1 MNNDELTKK
10 INLDC
15 ALNVNNEPIRKLKSI
30 LKLCDKS
37 YLEELYFNIT
47 DFESDD
53 KKKVLIDALYSKL
66 SNKAVIQK
74 FLDSLIKDEY
84 DVLIKIIENNGCIQD
99 DYIEFNFYHYLKAF
113 GIVYTFNYQDKF
125 YLVIPDEI
133 MNELKDIDICSYST
147 NIDNN
152 TNLFKLAYSMV
163 NLYGAVPLNLLRDYY
178 IKHYSVFNP
187 NLNCLLSNAKPR
199 KMKTIETEKNIYFVK
214 DDDLG
219 DLNEITLTNKTL
231 LMLDD
236 NIYDFDYKD
245 IEIDNLLKYYN
256 MFYYEDTDSVIS
268 FKKFLKGYNLNE
280 GEIDSLVSGLINS
293 FRRDYSEGMHL
304 LNNIFLEFNIEVN
317 NSNINEILLHLNNV
331 VNDISSW
338 GNKGWTNKEIA
349 LMNIIDV

>member
-1 MNNDELTKK
+1 
-10 INLDC
+10 
-15 ALNVNNEPIRKLKSI
+15 
-30 LKLCDKS
+30 
-37 YLEELYFNIT
+37 
-47 DFESDD
+47 
-53 KKKVLIDALYSKL
+53 
-66 SNKAVIQK
+66 
-74 FLDSLIKDEY
+74 
-84 DVLIKIIENNGCIQD
+84 
-99 DYIEFNFYHYLKAF
+99 
-113 GIVYTFNYQDKF
+113 
-125 YLVIPDEI
+125 
-133 MNELKDIDICSYST
+133 
-147 NIDNN
+147 
-152 TNLFKLAYSMV
+152 
-163 NLYGAVPLNLLRDYY
+163 
-178 IKHYSVFNP
+178 
-187 NLNCLLSNAKPR
+187 
-199 KMKTIETEKNIYFVK
+199 MKTIETEKNIYFVK

-219 DLNEITLTNKTL
+219 DLNEIALTNKTI

-280 GEIDSLVSGLINS
+280 GEIDSLVGGLINS